1 MLLKYKNVQY
11 NNIQKLLFA
20 VIQTKSITIEVCSAD
35 VDPVSTAQSVPFYD
49 ANACLRLTWRFC
61 CNMDKRTDQRRY
73 ARPYAPGK
81 DNK

>member
-1 MLLKYKNVQY
+1 MLLKYKNAQY

-49 ANACLRLTWRFC
+49 ANACLRLT
-61 CNMDKRTDQRRY
+61 
-73 ARPYAPGK
+73 
-81 DNK
+81 